1 VAPRAPRTRLD
12 ELLLARG
19 LAPDLPTARSFV
31 LARKV
36 RVDDRYVTTPGTRL
50 REAVQLSIVGQS
62 TRYASRGGLKLEAA
76 LDRFAVDVVGV
87 CALDA
92 GASTGGFTDC
102 LLQRGASRVFAVDAG
117 FGQLRGR
124 LAADPR
130 VLSLE
135 RTNIADLTP
144 ERFEP
149 PLELAVVDL
158 SYLSLTLALPIVSAL
173 FAAPARIVCL
183 LKPLFEGVRA
193 EDARRVERMR
203 EPLARVRQ
211 AARDTGLEVTDAM
224 PSPLLGRHGT
234 LEFLLDL
241 RAKAETFATDPFPRA
256 LEEACQ
262 LLAQQ
267 SS

>member
-1 VAPRAPRTRLD
+1 
-12 ELLLARG
+12 
-19 LAPDLPTARSFV
+19 V

-50 REAVQLSIVGQS
+50 SEAAEVSVIGPGA
-62 TRYASRGGLKLEAA
+62 RYASRGGLKLEAA
-76 LDRFAVDVVGV
+76 LDRFGVDVAEA

-102 LLQRGASRVFAVDAG
+102 LLQRGARRVFAVDAG

-130 VLSLE
+130 VVSLE

-144 ERFEP
+144 GRFEP
-149 PLELAVVDL
+149 PIELAVVDL
-158 SYLSLTLALPIVSAL
+158 SYLSLTVALPIVSAL
-173 FAAPARIVCL
+173 FVAPARVVCL
-183 LKPLFEGVRA
+183 LKPLFEGLRA
-193 EDARRVERMR
+193 EDSRRVERMG

-211 AARDTGLEVTDAM
+211 AARGAGLEVNDAM
-224 PSPLLGRHGT
+224 ASPILGSHGT

-241 RAKAETFATDPFPRA
+241 RAETDALPTDPFPQA
-256 LEEACQ
+256 LEEASR
-262 LLAQQ
+262 LLAREGT
-267 SS
+267 